1 MSDQVWDPWS
11 AERTRD
17 DAGKAAGHE
26 APEPDASEALA
37 DEHDTIDL
45 RTPASAEIDWSAP
58 SVTQTDELWSSYN
71 GDEPPPREGRSKGL
85 LLLAVALAAALL
97 GGAAGAGA
105 ALYATRDDRSVL
117 DPDISLGAPND
128 TPRDVAPESV
138 AGIAARLLPSV
149 VSISV
154 GNGAGSG
161 VILRADGY
169 ILTNNHVVEGAQE
182 LRVTFASGK
191 SATATIVGT
200 DPLTDLA
207 VIKANATGLPP
218 ATLGRSSNLR
228 VGDPVV
234 AVGSPLGLE
243 GTVTSGIVSALNRQ
257 IDDRSG
263 GRLVNLIQTDA
274 AINPGNSGG
283 ALADAGGNL
292 IGINTA
298 IASTTGGSIGLGFAI
313 PMDEAIS
320 VAEQII
326 RTGRATHPYL
336 GVGPETLT
344 PEAAQEFG
352 VESGAVVAS
361 VFAGGPAAAAGIE
374 TGDVIVKFGDDD
386 IGNAGQLITAIRKRQ
401 IGEVVDVTYV
411 RDGDRRTTKVTLAER
426 PTTP

>member
-1 MSDQVWDPWS
+1 MSNDSWDPWS
-11 AERTRD
+11 TER
-17 DAGKAAGHE
+17 GE
-26 APEPDASEALA
+26 AVPQSARAYTDTEVRSYGADVE
-37 DEHDTIDL
+37 DEHQTLDL
-45 RTPASAEIDWSAP
+45 RTAPADVVWSAP
-58 SVTQTDELWSSYN
+58 SVARTDDLWSAYQ
-71 GDEPPPREGRSKGL
+71 GDEPMTTRSRKGL
-85 LLLAVALAAALL
+85 GLVAVGLVAALL
-97 GGAAGAGA
+97 GGAAGAGT

-117 DPDISLGAPND
+117 DPDISLGAPGS

-149 VSISV
+149 VSIDV
-154 GNGAGSG
+154 GNGSGSG
-161 VILRADGY
+161 VILQSDGY
-169 ILTNNHVVEGAQE
+169 ILTNNHVVAAARE

-191 SATATIVGT
+191 RAQATIVGT

-207 VIKANATGLPP
+207 VIKVDATGLPP

-257 IDDRSG
+257 IDDQSG

-292 IGINTA
+292 VGINTA
-298 IASTTGGSIGLGFAI
+298 IASVGGGSIGLGFAI

-326 RTGRATHPYL
+326 RTGKATHPYL
-336 GVGPETLT
+336 GITPQTLT
-344 PEAAQEFG
+344 PEAAEEFG

-361 VFAGGPAAAAGIE
+361 IFEGGPAEAAGLQQ
-374 TGDVIVKFGDDD
+374 GDVIVAFDGEEVD
-386 IGNAGQLITAIRKRQ
+386 NAGELITAIRKHK
-401 IGEVVDVTYV
+401 IGEEVDVTYF
-411 RDGDRRTTKVTLAER
+411 RDGDRRTVTVRLGER
-426 PTTP
+426 PAS